1 MQTAI
6 SHSIDLHCHS
16 VYSDGSLTLDGLL
29 HHVAEHGVRTLAIT
43 DHDSVGIHHELAKSA
58 LLETSEVKVI
68 GGVEISCGFGNREI
82 HVVGL
87 NIDIN
92 EPGLMRF
99 LAEQQLRRR
108 ERLLAYA
115 EKLEQ
120 LKLGGVIEAVE
131 QLTAEAVTRTHLSQI
146 LVELGHVQDSQRAF
160 KRYIGRKARAY
171 IAMQWPSLD
180 EVVRVI
186 RGAGGVA
193 VIAHPG
199 RYQMSRKQ
207 LAELLDSFVDAG
219 GQAIELSY
227 PNYDATLNRW
237 LAEQAEAKNLYASQG
252 SDFHNPEWR
261 WVKPGHFPKLPKN
274 VEPVWQLWD
283 TNLSEDLR

>member
-16 VYSDGSLTLDGLL
+16 VYSDGSLTLDELL
-29 HHVAEHGVRTLAIT
+29 DHVAEHGVRTLAIT
-43 DHDSVGIHHELAKSA
+43 DHDSVGIHHELAKRS
-58 LLETSEVKVI
+58 LKETSAVKVI
-68 GGVEISCGFGNREI
+68 GGVEISCGFGNREVHI
-82 HVVGL
+82 VGL
-87 NIDIN
+87 NIDTA
-92 EPGLMRF
+92 EAGLTQF
-99 LAEQQLRRR
+99 LTAQQARRR

-115 EKLEQ
+115 HKLEQ
-120 LKLGGVIEAVE
+120 LKLSGVVEAVE

-146 LVELGHVQDSQRAF
+146 LVQLGHVPDSQRAF

-171 IAMQWPSLD
+171 IPMQWPSLD
-180 EVVRVI
+180 EVVGVI

-199 RYQMSRKQ
+199 RYQLSRKQ
-207 LAELLDSFVDAG
+207 LTELLDQFVQAG

-227 PNYDATLNRW
+227 PNYDQALNRW
-237 LAEQAEAKNLYASQG
+237 LAEQAAEKGLLASQG

-261 WVKPGHFPKLPKN
+261 WVKPGHFPKRPKN

-283 TNLSEDLR
+283 ENPTAD